1 MATGVVPKTA
11 RAASTPV
18 PMPAGTEPPRVSQ
31 RQTRSTPASAAARHL
46 RVLQAEPLDGPEELL
61 VARVRARPAA
71 LDVVDAEVV
80 ETLGD
85 AHLVLEREGDVLGL
99 GAVAQGRVVELD
111 ASHGRGPPMKA
122 SCSAR
127 TASSVYFS
135 SITTEILISE
145 VEIIC
150 TLMLSAA
157 STSNMRAAIPACV
170 RMPMPT
176 IDTLAT
182 SVCPVTP
189 CAPISLAVA
198 STSPRAFS

>member
-1 MATGVVPKTA
+1 MASGVVPRTA
-11 RAASTPV
+11 RAASTPA
-18 PMPAGTEPPRVSQ
+18 PTPAGTEPPRAP
-31 RQTRSTPASAAARHL
+31 RRAEGRDL
-46 RVLQAEPLDGPEELL
+46 RVPEAEALDGPEELL

-71 LDVVDAEVV
+71 LDVVHAEVV
-80 ETLGD
+80 EALGD

-99 GAVAQGRVVELD
+99 GAVAQRRVVELD
-111 ASHGRGPPMKA
+111 ASHGRGPPMNA

-135 SITTEILISE
+135 STTTEILISE

-150 TLMLSAA
+150 TLMPSAA
-157 STSNMRAAIPACV
+157 STSNMRAAMPAWV

-189 CAPISLAVA
+189 WAPISLAVD